1 MKPIAITHGGA
12 GAPAD
17 LRDGPET
24 AAHAAIERLFRTG
37 DALEA
42 ALEAAR
48 VLEDDPRFNAG
59 TGSNLRLDGR
69 TIQMDAALMTSDGRF
84 GAVMALERVRNPIVV
99 ARAVLESPH
108 LMIAGDGAQRLARR
122 IGQKD
127 HDVTTTRARAKYE
140 RWRTEYGHIPHE
152 QWWNFPEE
160 FRAKDTIGA
169 VVRDSAGRFA
179 VANSTGGTTTM
190 LLGRVGDSPILGAGL
205 YAGPAGGVAATGEG
219 EEIVR
224 RLLCFRIY
232 QRMAAGETTEDACR
246 AELEDV
252 PETIPVGV
260 IAVGRDGA
268 FGGSNRQMPFAVVE
282 AEEA

>member
-1 MKPIAITHGGA
+1 MRPIVITHGGA
-12 GAPAD
+12 GAAAD
-17 LRDGPET
+17 LRDGPEA
-24 AAHAAIERLFRTG
+24 AAHAALERLFRSEE
-37 DALEA
+37 ALDA
-42 ALEAAR
+42 ALCAAR

-84 GAVMALERVRNPIVV
+84 GAVMALERVKNPIVV
-99 ARAVLESPH
+99 ARAVLDSPH

-127 HDVTTTRARAKYE
+127 YDPLTTRAREKYE
-140 RWRTEYGHIPHE
+140 RWRVEHGRTPHE
-152 QWWNFPEE
+152 QWWDFPEE

-169 VVRDSAGRFA
+169 VVRDRKGNFA

-232 QRMAAGETTEDACR
+232 QRMAAGESTETACR

-252 PETIPVGV
+252 PETIAVGL
-260 IAVGRDGA
+260 IAIGRDGA
-268 FGGSNRQMPFAVVE
+268 FGASNRQMPFAVVE
-282 AEEA
+282 AEE